1 MAMKTSGIT
10 GRRVLA
16 AGVAWVALTM
26 GLAAELAQIPLPAPD
41 KKRGL
46 PFMETLAVRASA
58 TEYAER
64 ELSRQDLADL
74 LWAACGVNRPESGK
88 ITAPSAMNSQDID
101 VYVLL
106 REGAF
111 RYEAAGHRLIPV
123 VAGDLRGQIM
133 MARPPRPAGAP
144 AGGPTPPM
152 PGVAGAPG
160 APGAPAAPPPPGGTG
175 MTRVPPPPQNPPV
188 QLLLVSETARFRFG
202 TPELK
207 AEWAA
212 YDAGIVSQ
220 NISLFCA
227 ATGLRTR
234 PRAALDKQRT
244 HTLLSLKE
252 SQLVLLNHPVGYAK

>member
-1 MAMKTSGIT
+1 MTRK
-10 GRRVLA
+10 VLF
-16 AGVAWVALTM
+16 AGVVLFALTV

-58 TEYAER
+58 TAYAER

-106 REGAF
+106 KEGAY

-133 MARPPRPAGAP
+133 MVRPPRPAGAP
-144 AGGPTPPM
+144 AGGPTPPT
-152 PGVAGAPG
+152 PPTAGAPG
-160 APGAPAAPPPPGGTG
+160 APGVPGTPPATLPPGATG
-175 MTRVPPPPQNPPV
+175 MVRMPPPPQNPPV
-188 QLLLVSETARFRFG
+188 QLVLVSETARFRFG

-212 YDAGIVSQ
+212 YDSGIVSQ

-234 PRAALDKQRT
+234 PRAALDKQKA
-244 HTLLSLKE
+244 HTLLALKE
-252 SQLVLLNHPVGYAK
+252 SQLVLLNHPVGYAE